1 MAVFVPMPRKQLFS
15 AEAVPPAQVA
25 GVIAEIKKTEVLKST
40 VTMDIA
46 VTWDKLET
54 RIAFYE
60 LRIVKDNTTIS
71 EAETVHQLQYVR
83 ENIRIFCQQ

>member
-1 MAVFVPMPRKQLFS
+1 MAVFVPMPRKQSFS

-25 GVIAEIKKTEVLKST
+25 GVIANYEITKTEVLKST
-40 VTMDIA
+40 VTMDIT

-60 LRIVKDNTTIS
+60 LRIMKDNTTIS
-71 EAETVHQLQYVR
+71 EAEIVHQLQYVR
-83 ENIRIFCQQ
+83 EFSVSSS